1 MKLKRILEFITV
13 MRRMK
18 TKHKKVGQ
26 PTVTIFENTKKS
38 GKAQNTAFLKKAFET
53 AAPLFERCG
62 VACVHEKVAIA
73 DFECPLYGKTL
84 LFDELMIK

>member
-1 MKLKRILEFITV
+1 MDLDIVKLKRILEFITV

-38 GKAQNTAFLKKAFET
+38 GKAQKYSIFEKS
-53 AAPLFERCG
+53 
-62 VACVHEKVAIA
+62 V
-73 DFECPLYGKTL
+73 
-84 LFDELMIK
+84 